1 MRLRHDRPGEGG
13 HYPRRFLL
21 AGQALIAKRPIEA
34 GYEPSKR
41 AMEAKARSR
50 GPRLVAVERFE
61 DGLFDV
67 WQGLRRKPVVAV
79 LKIVVL
85 GRGRVARPD
94 AQTPRRPGAL
104 APWPYDAL
112 MR

>member
-1 MRLRHDRPGEGG
+1 
-13 HYPRRFLL
+13 
-21 AGQALIAKRPIEA
+21 
-34 GYEPSKR
+34 
-41 AMEAKARSR
+41 MEAKARSR
-50 GPRLVAVERFE
+50 GPRLVAVQRFE

-85 GRGRVARPD
+85 GRGRVARPEV
-94 AQTPRRPGAL
+94 L
-104 APWPYDAL
+104 APWRSEALALRSPGAQKPWRLGAQPQDAL